1 MVSTVQAGGWG
12 GEDNADRIYLVTKS
26 RDSSLGEVTRILET
40 YMLWAQVGCPS
51 IPPGLCTEGLPL
63 LHLLPSPH
71 PSLHPPR
78 NQSTIPVSAPR
89 KVLNKLNFSVPEDVM
104 RKIAQCAP
112 GVVELVLIPLRQ
124 RLEERQR
131 RRKQGIGSLQ
141 VPPHSS
147 FLHCSRGVSQAAES
161 SASVTSSEKGAWLK
175 GAHSGRDVPGS
186 GQPKVTADSGWFFQ
200 ELTPQ
205 DGTDYMDVGKVAFT
219 CLPFQE
225 ELFSCPSFLWGK
237 GWDYREGE
245 DRTPSELFLY
255 LPCLR
260 FVPEGPRGRCPRPPG
275 TGATQVRKLRAPD
288 LTKPDILYLGGQGE
302 GCIWKDRE
310 VRMEGFQ
317 GQ

>member
-1 MVSTVQAGGWG
+1 
-12 GEDNADRIYLVTKS
+12 
-26 RDSSLGEVTRILET
+26 
-40 YMLWAQVGCPS
+40 
-51 IPPGLCTEGLPL
+51 
-63 LHLLPSPH
+63 
-71 PSLHPPR
+71 
-78 NQSTIPVSAPR
+78 
-89 KVLNKLNFSVPEDVM
+89 M

-186 GQPKVTADSGWFFQ
+186 GQPKVTADSGRFFQ

-245 DRTPSELFLY
+245 DRKIGLLQGYSYT
-255 LPCLR
+255 CLVSGLSQKAR
-260 FVPEGPRGRCPRPPG
+260 GEG
-275 TGATQVRKLRAPD
+275 APD
-288 LTKPDILYLGGQGE
+288 PQGRGQL
-302 GCIWKDRE
+302 R
-310 VRMEGFQ
+310 
-317 GQ
+317 